1 VAFDDTLSA
10 EIEPGG
16 DTPLTPFL
24 FVALESTRPL
34 AGSARYA
41 LANIDEVSIGRGDA
55 QAERTVAD
63 GRQRLLLR
71 FPDSRLSGEHAV
83 LRRHHERFELTDL
96 GSKNGS
102 FVNGAP
108 QRSVLLSD
116 SDLIQVGSTFLT
128 FRRLQAA
135 PAYVTDLRSD
145 QQTTRPNGLATVMPQ
160 LSEHFDRVAQ
170 VAAADLPLMI
180 IGETG
185 TGKELMARAAH
196 TLSKRKG
203 PFVPVNCGAL
213 ASSLLESEL
222 FGHKRGAF
230 SGANEDRPGLLRASD
245 GGTLFLDE
253 VAELSLAAQT
263 ALLRAL
269 QEHEVLPVGAV
280 RAVPVELRVVCAT
293 HRDLAE
299 AVESG
304 RFRAD
309 LLARLGGFVLRLPP
323 LRERREDLG
332 LIVSTLFQQ
341 LAAKRCDQ
349 LRFAAGAARQL
360 LTDAWPMNVR
370 ALEKCLAAALLVS
383 EGTIETAHLA
393 LSSLITD
400 PSERAKHQPD
410 RAVALR
416 TPLSDDDLERRDQLA
431 RLLQEHEGNISAIAR
446 EMGKE
451 RVQVRRWLR
460 RYGLK

>member
-10 EIEPGG
+10 EVEPEGEA
-16 DTPLTPFL
+16 PLTPFL
-24 FVALESTRPL
+24 FVALESIRPL

-41 LANIDEVSIGRGDA
+41 LANVDEVSIGRGDA
-55 QAERTVAD
+55 QAERTIVG
-63 GRQRLLLR
+63 GRQHLSLR

-83 LRRHHERFELTDL
+83 LRRRNERFELSDL

-108 QRSVLLSD
+108 QRSALLSD
-116 SDLIQVGSTFLT
+116 TDLVQVGSTFLT
-128 FRRLQAA
+128 FRRLQTA
-135 PAYVTDLRSD
+135 PAYVTDFRSD
-145 QQTTRPNGLATVMPQ
+145 EQTTLPTGLATVMPQ
-160 LSEHFDRVAQ
+160 LSEHFDRFAQ

-180 IGETG
+180 VGETG

-196 TLSKRKG
+196 TLSNRKG

-213 ASSLLESEL
+213 APSLLESEL

-253 VAELSLAAQT
+253 VAELSAAAQT

-269 QEHEVLPVGAV
+269 QEHE
-280 RAVPVELRVVCAT
+280 
-293 HRDLAE
+293 DMAE
-299 AVESG
+299 AVEAG

-332 LIVSTLFQQ
+332 LLVSTLFRR
-341 LAAKRCDQ
+341 LAAERCDQ
-349 LRFAAGAARQL
+349 LRFAAAAARQL
-360 LTDAWPMNVR
+360 LTDSWSMNVR

-393 LSSLITD
+393 LSSIIGD
-400 PSERAKHQPD
+400 PAQRAQRQPD

-416 TPLSDDDLERRDQLA
+416 TPLSGDDLERRDQLA
-431 RLLQEHEGNISAIAR
+431 RLLQEHKGNISAIAR

-460 RYGLK
+460 RYGLT